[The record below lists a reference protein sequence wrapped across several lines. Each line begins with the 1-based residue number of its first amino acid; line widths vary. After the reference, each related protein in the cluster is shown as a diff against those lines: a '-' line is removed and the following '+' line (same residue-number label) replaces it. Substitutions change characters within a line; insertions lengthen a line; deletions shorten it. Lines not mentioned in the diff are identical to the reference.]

1 MEWKRAAFLVALF
14 LLPLCFSFLF
24 LFPYSLS
31 LSPLPF
37 LNCIPFTAPL
47 SVPSLC
53 RSLGVPPLLIFF
65 YNLSLLGYGLFVSAT
80 SSRSGFLFF
89 LCFNSLFFPFQFIR
103 VGEDPR

>member
-1 MEWKRAAFLVALF
+1 METCRVSSRTFSSSSLLF
-14 LLPLCFSFLF
+14 FSFPFSL
-24 LFPYSLS
+24 LALAFPSPFSELYSFYRPAFRTVSLS
-31 LSPLPF
+31 F
-37 LNCIPFTAPL
+37 LGG
-47 SVPSLC
+47 SSSLN
-53 RSLGVPPLLIFF
+53 FF